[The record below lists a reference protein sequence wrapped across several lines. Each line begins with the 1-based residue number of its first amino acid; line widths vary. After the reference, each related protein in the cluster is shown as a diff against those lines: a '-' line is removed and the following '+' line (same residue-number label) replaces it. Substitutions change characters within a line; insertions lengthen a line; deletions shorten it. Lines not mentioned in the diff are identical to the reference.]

1 MRGRA
6 IGFVG
11 ALAIVAAMPQGAAWS
26 QETREVRV
34 ARGFGIPY
42 LPVTVM
48 IERELITKNARAAGL
63 GEVKGSYIQ
72 LASGA
77 AMTDAL
83 LSGNLDLATGGPG
96 PLVTV
101 WARSKGNLNIK
112 GVSAISSIPIY
123 LNTTNPNI
131 KTLKDFSDNDRI
143 AVPTVKVSTQAVTL
157 QIAAEQLFGR
167 GKHDMLDKLTV
178 SVAPPDAHNAM
189 MSRGTEIT
197 ANFTSPPFSKMQ
209 IDSGKATRVLNS
221 YEVMD
226 GPANFILMWTTTKW
240 REQNPRTYKVV
251 LQSIEEANQLIK
263 DDPKGI
269 AELWMKA
276 ENSKLDRAFVEGMV
290 RDPENIFSTTPQ
302 AVMKY
307 ADFMHRIG
315 SVKERPAAWQD
326 MFFPEIHAKPGT

>member
-6 IGFVG
+6 IGFVA
-11 ALAIVAAMPQGAAWS
+11 ALAIVAAMPQGAARS

-101 WARSKGNLNIK
+101 WARSKGNLNVK

-157 QIAAEQLFGR
+157 QIAAEQL
-167 GKHDMLDKLTV
+167 
-178 SVAPPDAHNAM
+178 
-189 MSRGTEIT
+189 
-197 ANFTSPPFSKMQ
+197 
-209 IDSGKATRVLNS
+209 SGA
-221 YEVMD
+221 
-226 GPANFILMWTTTKW
+226 A
-240 REQNPRTYKVV
+240 
-251 LQSIEEANQLIK
+251 
-263 DDPKGI
+263 
-269 AELWMKA
+269 
-276 ENSKLDRAFVEGMV
+276 
-290 RDPENIFSTTPQ
+290 STTC
-302 AVMKY
+302 
-307 ADFMHRIG
+307 
-315 SVKERPAAWQD
+315 S
-326 MFFPEIHAKPGT
+326 TS